1 MNKEMYES
9 IVSLINKA
17 KNEFEAFKTRPIR
30 MADDTWE
37 ELKRLKLSSGESW
50 NQFIVRLLKYTDP
63 MGNQRFIT
71 PSEMKDTKWKDVF
84 KDLEWDLDVKIDA
97 EKYGKVHMKNKKL
110 KKITDLNDQK
120 HTLEARKYKK

>member
-37 ELKRLKLSSGESW
+37 ELKRLKLLSGESW
-50 NQFIVRLLKYTDP
+50 NQFILKLLQKQ
-63 MGNQRFIT
+63 G
-71 PSEMKDTKWKDVF
+71 
-84 KDLEWDLDVKIDA
+84 
-97 EKYGKVHMKNKKL
+97 NKK
-110 KKITDLNDQK
+110 KI
-120 HTLEARKYKK
+120 